1 MPTSPWRKPIL
12 GARQGACGST
22 ICSRPLTESADAVGR
37 SPLRDPVFSSRLWF
51 FDFVITQARYRANVS
66 VGRRQSET
74 RKTVQCWL
82 LLGWFPFGRSRHTRS
97 SPVVVLHALLAV
109 SCGAAA
115 TPPALPS
122 VLSAPRV
129 GIFAPSRRPLG
140 CF

>member
-12 GARQGACGST
+12 WARQGACGST

-37 SPLRDPVFSSRLWF
+37 SPLRRSSILLPALV

-66 VGRRQSET
+66 VGRRQTET

-82 LLGWFPFGRSRHTRS
+82 LLGWFPSGRSRHTRS
-97 SPVVVLHALLAV
+97 SPVVVVHAPLAF
-109 SCGAAA
+109 SCGVAA

-122 VLSAPRV
+122 ALSAPRV
-129 GIFAPSRRPLG
+129 GIFAPSRRPLD
-140 CF
+140 CL